1 MSSFED
7 RHGADPQPCKFAS
20 APRPTPCR
28 ARMPG
33 QYPIDGGLR
42 LRLCGEA
49 EEADATARLYLCA
62 RCQAQVLICSCCDRG
77 NIYCARECAEV
88 VRRSAQREAGKRYQA
103 TDRGRRNHA
112 ERARKYRAQKKVTHQ
127 GSPLQ
132 RTDDLISEGWAITPS
147 TLRPRRSLPHFPREA
162 PLRCHWCGC
171 RCSPFVRS
179 GFLRRRRGADP

>member
-1 MSSFED
+1 
-7 RHGADPQPCKFAS
+7 
-20 APRPTPCR
+20 
-28 ARMPG
+28 MPG
-33 QYPIDGGLR
+33 QYLTRGAVRP
-42 LRLCGEA
+42 RLCGKA
-49 EEADATARLYLCA
+49 EEPDASARLYLCA

-88 VRRSAQREAGKRYQA
+88 VRRSAQREASKRYQA

-132 RTDDLISEGWAITPS
+132 RTDDLVSEGWAITPS
-147 TLRPRRSLPHFPREA
+147 TLRPRRSLPHVPREA

-171 RCSPFVRS
+171 RCSPFVRRTEPVTPIVTHRLPS
-179 GFLRRRRGADP
+179 DQWRHFEKLKNPPAAFITIGDGIC